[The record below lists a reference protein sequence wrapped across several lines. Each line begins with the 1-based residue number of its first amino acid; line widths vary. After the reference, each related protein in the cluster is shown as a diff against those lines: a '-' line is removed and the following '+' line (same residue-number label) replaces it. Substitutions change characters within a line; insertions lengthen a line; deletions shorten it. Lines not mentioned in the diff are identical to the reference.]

1 MAWYDALDPNT
12 AGGMQLGGLFGGLG
26 ALGAGLMQ
34 AGQMRP
40 LGQPGPTLADAFAGF
55 GQGRQQGIMSAY
67 QNSAIQRQQARQAL
81 FQEAQSD
88 KADDAISPQA
98 LEIRRGLSSL
108 PQEARAFVDYENA
121 PGLVLDRAKGRT
133 RPMTAEELQAGG
145 YRPGSVVYTN
155 DWTGSPQVVQQP
167 DTLSPDAE
175 AQRLRLTVAGRAPR
189 ETWSDITDESGAVVG
204 QRSSTGQRVALPE
217 KPLSPG
223 QAMSDIAMLGPGVA
237 SGQYQPG
244 SPQFNRYAAAYTV
257 ATQPKT
263 EFVADPRNPGTLIPA
278 QRPGMNIPP
287 QFPNPTAMLGGGLP
301 QPAPAAAAQPAAQ
314 PAPADGVPI
323 PGTTMTATPPPA
335 GATPRVTPAQATLLQ
350 KGEEEGR
357 KLQDAVD
364 NYMAVLRRHGTG
376 LSALFNNPTDPK
388 AQEVLGAYERVK
400 MAMRSEG
407 LLNTGVLQPGEAVM
421 LNDMLLDPKTFR
433 GALATPEAVQARL
446 NQFSKQALDFYNT
459 RREQAGLP
467 RLETLSR
474 NAPVA
479 TGTPTMRWNPQTRR
493 AEPVR

>member
-1 MAWYDALDPNT
+1 
-12 AGGMQLGGLFGGLG
+12 
-26 ALGAGLMQ
+26 
-34 AGQMRP
+34 
-40 LGQPGPTLADAFAGF
+40 
-55 GQGRQQGIMSAY
+55 
-67 QNSAIQRQQARQAL
+67 
-81 FQEAQSD
+81 
-88 KADDAISPQA
+88 
-98 LEIRRGLSSL
+98 
-108 PQEARAFVDYENA
+108 
-121 PGLVLDRAKGRT
+121 
-133 RPMTAEELQAGG
+133 
-145 YRPGSVVYTN
+145 
-155 DWTGSPQVVQQP
+155 
-167 DTLSPDAE
+167 
-175 AQRLRLTVAGRAPR
+175 
-189 ETWSDITDESGAVVG
+189 
-204 QRSSTGQRVALPE
+204 
-217 KPLSPG
+217 
-223 QAMSDIAMLGPGVA
+223 
-237 SGQYQPG
+237 
-244 SPQFNRYAAAYTV
+244 
-257 ATQPKT
+257 
-263 EFVADPRNPGTLIPA
+263 
-278 QRPGMNIPP
+278 
-287 QFPNPTAMLGGGLP
+287 
-301 QPAPAAAAQPAAQ
+301 
-314 PAPADGVPI
+314 
-323 PGTTMTATPPPA
+323 MTATPPAA

-433 GALATPEAVQARL
+433 VALATPEAVQARL

-474 NAPVA
+474 NAPAA